1 MPHNKFVRVLLILLG
16 VALAVGIVVLGKNWL
31 WSHAMKAYNSPPEI
45 RIVNRSSADLR
56 EFTLEGRGFHE
67 TIGVIPSDS
76 KLAIEVKPAGESNLK
91 IEFNA
96 NSNHFM
102 DDDLAYIEPKGGY
115 WVKLTVLEDFSV
127 DVDGGFRIF
136 R

>member
-1 MPHNKFVRVLLILLG
+1 MSNNKFVRVMLILVG

-31 WSHAMKAYNSPPEI
+31 WSHAMKAYNSPPEV
-45 RIVNRSSADLR
+45 RIINRSNADLR
-56 EFTLEGRGFHE
+56 DFTLEGRGFHE
-67 TIGVIPSDS
+67 SIDVIPSNS
-76 KLAIEVKPAGESNLK
+76 KAAIEVKPAGESSLK

-96 NSNHFM
+96 NSRHFM
-102 DDDLAYIEPKGGY
+102 DDDLAYIEPRGGY

-127 DVDGGFRIF
+127 DADGGFRIF